1 MQIIGLN
8 TQPSLGPLTR
18 ISSPATSMFRAQSLA
33 LHRLMVAVFADPYA
47 ASARSDTQPFVDHVG
62 LSRLQHRT
70 MRIDRDDPCSEDHH
84 NCGIDND
91 VHDDSC
97 HSYQQ
102 PTCSASWDDPPASA
116 SAAFRNQHRPD
127 ETLFEQARSSWES
140 FRQINPGRGDRELEV
155 FIDCG
160 ICNGTYLDTTVLL
173 IGLDASRYYTFKHCD
188 HMMMHEAL
196 ISRGYFPGSYSRPG
210 TKDVTKAFSL
220 QLLRLYNRLT
230 EECAIS
236 ARGFISVVCELHGLV
251 AFEVVKHAFHS
262 AINEYRHGNAHNVLL
277 RDLDKQNPGISDI
290 LFRFCY
296 ACPRPYSLLKT
307 AILQNLATCISRL
320 METNVSAD
328 DWVTRSW
335 PILTRQT

>member
-1 MQIIGLN
+1 ML
-8 TQPSLGPLTR
+8 
-18 ISSPATSMFRAQSLA
+18 
-33 LHRLMVAVFADPYA
+33 
-47 ASARSDTQPFVDHVG
+47 
-62 LSRLQHRT
+62 
-70 MRIDRDDPCSEDHH
+70 EDHH

-173 IGLDASRYYTFKHCD
+173 IGLDASRYYTFKHCN

-296 ACPRPYSLLKT
+296 ACPRP
-307 AILQNLATCISRL
+307 AQNSNPAEPGDLYLAADGNQRL
-320 METNVSAD
+320 G
-328 DWVTRSW
+328 R
-335 PILTRQT
+335 